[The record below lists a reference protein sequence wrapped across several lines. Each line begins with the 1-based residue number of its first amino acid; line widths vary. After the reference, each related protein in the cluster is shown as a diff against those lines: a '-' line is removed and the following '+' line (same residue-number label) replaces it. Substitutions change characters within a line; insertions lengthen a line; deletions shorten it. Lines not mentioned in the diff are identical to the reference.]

1 MLSTDN
7 FDQSDQAMVAVAGA
21 DDDFARWLIEQ
32 KLGAKQGD
40 TLHYCLRACVGTGD
54 IPASAEEEVAS
65 FEAWGTDCHPP
76 LASPVSSVWPGGN
89 CSLAT
94 PSNTL

>member
-1 MLSTDN
+1 VGGRTRWHVLSTDN

-54 IPASAEEEVAS
+54 IPAAAEV
-65 FEAWGTDCHPP
+65 G
-76 LASPVSSVWPGGN
+76 PGRN
-89 CSLAT
+89 CSKAT
-94 PSNTL
+94 NNTFANPHLLIS